1 MGVKGLTSMIE
12 QHPSLFTRHCL
23 HDARLVIDGYALLFY
38 LYLDRPPC
46 DNGHHGGRYQT
57 FSAKCHLFF
66 LNLAKCNIS
75 PYLVFDGA
83 LEMDNKKFAE
93 TKSRSQERI
102 RTAVAIPSGSGG
114 IAVSPCSVLVFMKV
128 LDDLGI
134 QYVFCDFEA
143 DAETA
148 ALANALDCAAASRD
162 SDFYIM
168 DLRDGY
174 LPLDHFDWK
183 NPRRI
188 KVSEAAAQP
197 SGWKHKRT
205 ANPSSGQLY
214 IECMKYKSS
223 AFCKMFHVKQALLPI
238 LATAVGNDYKDTFGA
253 SLDPFQSFVRSKFFR
268 SKAGRRSYNQ
278 IVSYLSWLSEKET
291 KEEAINDMVRHVRG
305 ADREKLRRLIDA
317 SLEMYHFSDSLTVAH
332 FSGGLLNPERSK
344 LAACAS
350 VPPWFVALL
359 HQGKVAAMCA
369 NVLCNKRV
377 FLTIQVEDS
386 RQPSAGGASLNIRA
400 ILYGILLQ
408 EQKSAS
414 RRPPVVEEYAQSSG
428 SLKHSIV
435 EPAHDIAGGDGRKL
449 ALPSLQDIP
458 GMCET
463 DRRAILLATA
473 GIDGSVIRS
482 IPALF
487 QLATCV
493 TLNLLSHADPP
504 VYSDQIVALLVSW
517 LHGVAASR
525 QRYINKGQGT
535 PKLLQVGLENS
546 DVHAILTNCK
556 PHENKYKES
565 RQLDV
570 DVIQAMAQWQQ
581 CMLDLVH
588 LNKVLLGPYA
598 YPDMSVLYNG
608 PLIHSLCI
616 ILKSISST
624 EQQLQWVVREL
635 LRGTRPRVRA
645 LLDQLLEPSW
655 PFLMPRKRTKKRK
668 KGKKASS
675 RPRTSKPS
683 MDTPPA
689 RGAEGA
695 AEGDTVEVTYGVQV
709 FSRFAALGQN

>member
-1 MGVKGLTSMIE
+1 MGVRGLTSMIE

-23 HDARLVIDGYALLFY
+23 HDARLAIDGYALRYF
-38 LYLDRPPC
+38 LYQDRPPC
-46 DNGHHGGRYQT
+46 DDGHHGGRYQI
-57 FSAKCHLFF
+57 FSAKCQLFF

-83 LEMDNKKFAE
+83 LEMDDKKLAE
-93 TKSRSQERI
+93 TKSRNQERI
-102 RTAVAIPSGSGG
+102 RTAVAISSGRGG
-114 IAVSPCSVLVFMKV
+114 KAVSPCSALVFMKV

-134 QYVFCDFEA
+134 PYVFCDFEA

-197 SGWKHKRT
+197 SGWKHKTT

-214 IECMKYKSS
+214 IECMMYKSS

-253 SLDPFQSFVRSKFFR
+253 SLDPFQSFVHSKFFR
-268 SKAGRRSYNQ
+268 SKTGRRSYDQ

-291 KEEAINDMVRHVRG
+291 KEEAIHDMVRHLRG
-305 ADREKLRRLIDA
+305 ADREKLICLIDA
-317 SLEMYHFSDSLTVAH
+317 SLEMYHFSDSLTKAY
-332 FSGGLLNPERSK
+332 FSGGLLKPERSK
-344 LAACAS
+344 LATCAS

-359 HQGKVAAMCA
+359 NRGKVSAMCA

-377 FLTIQVEDS
+377 FLTIQLEDS

-408 EQKSAS
+408 EQKSTS

-428 SLKHSIV
+428 SLKHRIV
-435 EPAHDIAGGDGRKL
+435 EPAYDIAGGDGRKL

-458 GMCET
+458 DMYET
-463 DRRAILLATA
+463 DRRAILLAAA

-493 TLNLLSHADPP
+493 TLNLLSHADPT
-504 VYSDQIVALLVSW
+504 VYSYQIVALLVSW

-525 QRYINKGQGT
+525 QRYISKGQGT

-546 DVHAILTNCK
+546 DVHAILANCK
-556 PHENKYKES
+556 PHENIYKS

-570 DVIQAMAQWQQ
+570 EVIQAMAQWQQ
-581 CMLDLVH
+581 CMLGLVN
-588 LNKVLLGPYA
+588 LNKVLLSPFV
-598 YPDMSVLYNG
+598 YPDMAVLYNG

-616 ILKSISST
+616 NLKPMSST
-624 EQQLQWVVREL
+624 VQRQWVVKEL
-635 LRGTRPRVRA
+635 LRGTRPRIRA
-645 LLDQLLEPSW
+645 LFDQLLEPSW
-655 PFLMPRKRTKKRK
+655 PFLMPRKRTKKSK
-668 KGKKASS
+668 KGKKAPS
-675 RPRTSKPS
+675 RPGTSRPS

-689 RGAEGA
+689 RGAEGG
-695 AEGDTVEVTYGVQV
+695 AERDTEEVTYGVEV
-709 FSRFAALGQN
+709 SSRFAALGWNE

>member
-23 HDARLVIDGYALLFY
+23 HDARLVIDGNALKYF
-38 LYLDRPPC
+38 LYQDRPPC
-46 DNGHHGGRYQT
+46 DNGHHGGRYQI
-57 FSAKCHLFF
+57 FSAKCQRFF
-66 LNLAKCNIS
+66 LNLAECNIS

-83 LEMDNKKFAE
+83 LEMDDKKLAE

-114 IAVSPCSVLVFMKV
+114 IAVSPCSALVFMKV

-134 QYVFCDFEA
+134 PYVFCDFEA

-148 ALANALDCAAASRD
+148 ALANALDCAAASGD

-174 LPLDHFDWK
+174 LPLNHFDWM
-183 NPRRI
+183 NPKMI
-188 KVSEAAAQP
+188 KVSEAAAP
-197 SGWKHKRT
+197 
-205 ANPSSGQLY
+205 SGQLY
-214 IECMKYKSS
+214 IECKKYKSS
-223 AFCKMFHVKQALLPI
+223 AFCKMFHVKQTLLPI

-253 SLDPFQSFVRSKFFR
+253 SLDPFQSFVHSKFFS
-268 SKAGRRSYNQ
+268 SKTGRRSYDQ
-278 IVSYLSWLSEKET
+278 IVSYLSWLKEKET
-291 KEEAINDMVRHVRG
+291 KEEAIYDMVRHVRG

-332 FSGGLLNPERSK
+332 FTGGQLNPKRSK

-350 VPPWFVALL
+350 VPPWFVDLL
-359 HQGKVAAMCA
+359 NRGKVAAMCA

-377 FLTIQVEDS
+377 FLKIQVEDS
-386 RQPSAGGASLNIRA
+386 RQVSAGGASLNIRA
-400 ILYGILLQ
+400 ILYGILLKG
-408 EQKSAS
+408 QKSAS

-435 EPAHDIAGGDGRKL
+435 EPAYDIAGCDGRKL

-458 GMCET
+458 DMYET
-463 DRRAILLATA
+463 DRREILLAAA
-473 GIDGSVIRS
+473 GIGGSVILS

-493 TLNLLSHADPP
+493 TLNLLSHANPP

-525 QRYINKGQGT
+525 QKYINKDQDT
-535 PKLLQVGLENS
+535 PKLLQVDLENS
-546 DVHAILTNCK
+546 DMHAILTNCK
-556 PHENKYKES
+556 PHENKYEES

-570 DVIQAMAQWQQ
+570 EVIQAMAQWQQ
-581 CMLDLVH
+581 CLLDLVH
-588 LNKVLLGPYA
+588 LNKVLLSPFV
-598 YPDMSVLYNG
+598 YPDMAVLYNG

-616 ILKSISST
+616 ILKPMSST

-635 LRGTRPRVRA
+635 LGDTMPGIHA
-645 LLDQLLEPSW
+645 LLDQLLKPLS
-655 PFLMPRKRTKKRK
+655 PFLMPRKRTNKSK
-668 KGKKASS
+668 KGKKAPS
-675 RPRTSKPS
+675 RPGTSRPS

-689 RGAEGA
+689 RGAEGG
-695 AEGDTVEVTYGVQV
+695 AERDTEEVFYSVRV
-709 FSRFAALGQN
+709 SNRFAALGWNE